1 MLRVSGRVRTLLRHV
16 TGSNTSW
23 ARGGGTRGQLA
34 VRSMCSAS
42 GSGTGAGGGS
52 TLEIGGVAADVHT
65 PRRKELVP
73 FGYLSGQG
81 GGRGLS
87 QEVLGHLRWMMQ
99 KDGLGQD
106 MFLVGPPGPE
116 RRRLALLY
124 AQLLGREVEV
134 VSISRDTTESDLKQR
149 REIVSGSALFVD
161 QVGWRAVSPLACAH
175 VCCARCFPGLT
186 CQGRAPVV
194 SHAAPA
200 LCAIATPGTRTG
212 GHPRPRAHRGWH
224 RACGTQRVAD
234 AEQLAGEPRDGF
246 GRRTL
251 SCLQRHV
258 R

>member
-16 TGSNTSW
+16 TGSHATWGGSNT
-23 ARGGGTRGQLA
+23 ARGRLA

-42 GSGTGAGGGS
+42 GTGGSGAGGS
-52 TLEIGGVAADVHT
+52 TLEIGGVAADIHT

-124 AQLLGREVEV
+124 AQLMGREVEV

-149 REIVSGSALFVD
+149 REIVAGSALFVD
-161 QVGWRAVSPLACAH
+161 QVGCGV
-175 VCCARCFPGLT
+175 G
-186 CQGRAPVV
+186 
-194 SHAAPA
+194 A
-200 LCAIATPGTRTG
+200 LERF
-212 GHPRPRAHRGWH
+212 RG
-224 RACGTQRVAD
+224 D
-234 AEQLAGEPRDGF
+234 A
-246 GRRTL
+246 
-251 SCLQRHV
+251 
-258 R
+258 